1 LLPRSYLNFKQRRKK
16 LKKFLALLVVVSVLT
31 AGCAAPQNKQE
42 QGTRT
47 GALVGVAGGALLG
60 QLIGGSTQATL
71 IGAGIG
77 AVAGGVIGNQ
87 VGKMMDKQEADM
99 RRELAAADAINVQ
112 RNADILAVTFKSDY
126 LFAVGSANLNAGAFN
141 EISRVSR
148 VLNQYPDTSI
158 QIAGHTDSTGS
169 EQTNKTLS
177 ENRADNVKNALVG
190 QGVHPNRITTIGFGE
205 SAPIADNSNESGRQL
220 NRRVIITITPRS

>member
-1 LLPRSYLNFKQRRKK
+1 M
-16 LKKFLALLVVVSVLT
+16 KKFLALFITVSVLV

-60 QLIGGSTQATL
+60 QLIGGNTQATL
-71 IGAGIG
+71 IGAGVG
-77 AVAGGVIGNQ
+77 ALAGGLIGNQ

-169 EQTNKTLS
+169 EQTNKVLS
-177 ENRADNVKNALVG
+177 ENRAENVKNALVG

-220 NRRVIITITPRS
+220 NRRVIITITPRA

>member
-1 LLPRSYLNFKQRRKK
+1 M
-16 LKKFLALLVVVSVLT
+16 KKFLTLLVVVSVLA
-31 AGCAAPQNKQE
+31 AGCAAPQNKQQ

-47 GALVGVAGGALLG
+47 GALAGAAGGALLG
-60 QLIGGSTQATL
+60 QLIGGNTQATL

-87 VGKMMDKQEADM
+87 VGKRMDEQEAAM
-99 RRELAAADAINVQ
+99 RRELAAVEAANIQ

-169 EQTNKTLS
+169 EQTNKVLS
-177 ENRADNVKNALVG
+177 ENRAENVKSALVG

-220 NRRVIITITPRS
+220 NRRVIITITPRA

>member
-1 LLPRSYLNFKQRRKK
+1 LKK
-16 LKKFLALLVVVSVLT
+16 LLILFIAVSVLV

-47 GALVGVAGGALLG
+47 GALAGAAGGALLG
-60 QLIGGSTQATL
+60 QLIGGNTQATL
-71 IGAGIG
+71 IGAGVG
-77 AVAGGVIGNQ
+77 ALAGGVIGNQ
-87 VGKMMDKQEADM
+87 VGKKMDEQEAAM
-99 RRELAAADAINVQ
+99 RRELAAVEAANIQ

-126 LFAVGSANLNAGAFN
+126 LFAVGSANLNAGSFN

-158 QIAGHTDSTGS
+158 QVAGHTDSTGS

-190 QGVHPNRITTIGFGE
+190 QGVNPNRISTIGFGE
-205 SAPIADNSNESGRQL
+205 SAPIADNTNEAGRQL
-220 NRRVIITITPRS
+220 NRRVIITITPRG

>member
-1 LLPRSYLNFKQRRKK
+1 
-16 LKKFLALLVVVSVLT
+16 
-31 AGCAAPQNKQE
+31 
-42 QGTRT
+42 
-47 GALVGVAGGALLG
+47 VGVAGGALLG